1 MTLKGK
7 KVLVTGG
14 AGFLGSHLSDA
25 LLKEGAHVRIL
36 DIFSSGRHDN
46 VGSFGRNLELVQGD
60 LADKNLVAGALQ
72 NIDVVIHTAFPME
85 IRMPNPPLA
94 GVKSAAAGF
103 LNLLE
108 CCIKEKA
115 LFVEISSIA
124 VYGDEKYLP
133 VDEKHPMEP
142 ETVYGVVKL
151 AEEEFCRV
159 MRKTQGLKTII
170 LRVAD
175 IYGPRNTRVSVPIK
189 FLHNACLGKANTV
202 HGTGTQGRTFTYVSD
217 FVKGV
222 LCAVTSDKAEGEVFN
237 IAGARFI
244 SMLELAETVKEV
256 TVSHLPITFDREK
269 VTDSRKLEIDISKAR
284 EIIKFNPEVDLAQGL
299 RLTYEW
305 ILKNMSYW
313 K

>member
-72 NIDVVIHTAFPME
+72 NIGVVIHTAFPME

-94 GVKSAAAGF
+94 RVKSAAAGF